1 MCNVSPPSK
10 KKKEDSL
17 QDNTRRDGVTETSSA
32 PTTGITEVGSSGLVT
47 QAQDTASHASDGL
60 DSASQTNDHDSAPL
74 VGNPETGNLIPPS
87 FSSHHLNVIHITL
100 YC

>member
-32 PTTGITEVGSSGLVT
+32 PTTGITEVGSSGLVA

-60 DSASQTNDHDSAPL
+60 DSASQTNDYDS
-74 VGNPETGNLIPPS
+74 GNPETGNLIPPS
-87 FSSHHLNVIHITL
+87 FSTNHLNVIHITL